1 MVQVSEQGGGVEER
15 PGWSGASDPSAVPAG
30 LSPALPGAPCSAF
43 SMARPSQRVHQAWG
57 SRESR
62 ACASGIG
69 TWGAGANISGSSQ
82 GRGPAPPGVECAGGQ
97 TSHSERNAE
106 ERSFHS
112 I

>member
-15 PGWSGASDPSAVPAG
+15 RGWSGALDPSAVPSG

-43 SMARPSQRVHQAWG
+43 SMARPSPRVHQAWG
-57 SRESR
+57 SQESR

-69 TWGAGANISGSSQ
+69 TWGAGANSSSQ
-82 GRGPAPPGVECAGGQ
+82 GCGPAPLGVEWAGGQ